1 MVKPSATRTCSQRSI
16 ATLKQDLVRF
26 EEAGKAPGK
35 AKECNNVIDSVF
47 FEIPLER
54 VRTISAIRKIFLQ
67 ISNDCYW
74 DILKYMFFFKYFK
87 VCVPGL
93 HITLAVYLK
102 LYNLFEVF
110 CRRIDIS
117 QTESDQELVKQLEES
132 ELAVTSLQSKKDSV
146 EQAFD
151 WELISKNLVQ
161 TDLLVKL

>member
-74 DILKYMFFFKYFK
+74 DILKYMFFLNILR
-87 VCVPGL
+87 CVFL
-93 HITLAVYLK
+93 DCTLPLESISNCTTYLR
-102 LYNLFEVF
+102 FSAEG
-110 CRRIDIS
+110 
-117 QTESDQELVKQLEES
+117 
-132 ELAVTSLQSKKDSV
+132 
-146 EQAFD
+146 
-151 WELISKNLVQ
+151 
-161 TDLLVKL
+161 